1 MRRMLFEK
9 IGRAIWM
16 SHLDTMRLMQR
27 AFRRAG
33 VVLHHSQGYTPH
45 AYVSMILPLSVG
57 TESICEIME
66 YELDADIRITP
77 EDMNAVLPEGVRVRE
92 VYESEKKAKFLTF
105 LDVELTLEYDSETE
119 PDAAEKLNALFH
131 GTDLIVEKRTKRG
144 MEETDILPMIHQILV
159 SGQGREFKLN
169 ARISAQNP
177 SLNPS
182 LLTAAIERYL
192 PQCRPD
198 FVRYRRMEVFDEN
211 GEVFR

>member
-9 IGRAIWM
+9 TGRAIWM

-57 TESICEIME
+57 TESACEIME

-92 VYESEKKAKFLTF
+92 VYESDRKAKFLTF

-119 PDAAEKLNALFH
+119 ADAAEKLNALFH

-144 MEETDILPMIHQILV
+144 MEETDILPMIHQLSV
-159 SGQGREFKLN
+159 SGQGRELKLN
-169 ARISAQNP
+169 ARIGAQNP

-182 LLTAAIERYL
+182 LFVAAIERYL